1 MFANRWQI
9 KTTDTRTGNE
19 LCTTEMPSL
28 EGWGLPGLGYRYE
41 SCLFEANGD
50 SDVKA
55 RYQTRAEAEAG
66 HEILVRRLMGG
77 PLPVERGVTKED

>member
-41 SCLFEANGD
+41 SCMFMPDGD
-50 SDVKA
+50 SEVLD
-55 RYQTRAEAEAG
+55 RYQTRQQAEDG
-66 HEILVRRLMGG
+66 HQKLVLAKMWS
-77 PLPVERGVTKED
+77 LPKITGD